1 GRGGSACLVLSHL
14 RPPRGQLRR
23 SSCQCGEEGVLAL
36 RRTVVSKGS
45 GLQDGLSLTC
55 PRTLRAA
62 TRTCSRS
69 HACAGS
75 FVRRGCQL
83 MKYGNG
89 LSSRGGSIVRKT
101 RYPLCHRTQSVAELS
116 K

>member
-1 GRGGSACLVLSHL
+1 
-14 RPPRGQLRR
+14 
-23 SSCQCGEEGVLAL
+23 
-36 RRTVVSKGS
+36 VSKGS

-89 LSSRGGSIVRKT
+89 LSSRGVRSSANSLSALSSDAVRRGT
-101 RYPLCHRTQSVAELS
+101 IQSTDRFLFSLCCFFCALPESFRGLPESFLCSVDSYRQGLP
-116 K
+116 